1 MGLNEVFK
9 KVADIERNAT
19 ELASHQVDLA
29 LNDDAKSLLKQ
40 VSTQATTMNKLLVN
54 VKKGVDSINSSLKS
68 ANVLANK
75 NMGKNYLAMASKL
88 QQQFLKTE
96 KDLGISLKGSEIDK
110 QISDIFMF
118 AEDIQGSIDDV
129 FSTLNQVGK

>member
-1 MGLNEVFK
+1 MSINSVLEKISKINE
-9 KVADIERNAT
+9 AT
-19 ELASHQVDLA
+19 ELASQKVELA
-29 LNDDAKSLLKQ
+29 LLDDAKNILKQ
-40 VSTQATTMNKLLVN
+40 VTTQATTMNKLLVN
-54 VKKGVDSINSSLKS
+54 VKKGVDSINASLKTS
-68 ANVLANK
+68 NVLANK
-75 NMGKNYLAMASKL
+75 NMGKNYLTMATKL

-96 KDLGISLKGSEIDK
+96 KDLGISLKGSELDK